1 MSDQDDTTQAGLP
14 MQVIGRSDS
23 ANPEPTRQGPR
34 KPGIIRRLLPLL
46 MVPVLLFCGAII
58 GLYFQPP
65 GPQKFFE
72 LTGMKPGGGS
82 DTPFAIPPEIDVPQD
97 MLDTMQISDVV
108 GLARLIPNGD
118 ISPVAAPSGAG
129 DARIS
134 EILVTVGDV
143 LTKGQVVARLDNLA
157 QLESAV
163 LGAQAIVGVREATLM
178 QVRQSVQNSLNEAR
192 AVLEQAEAAA
202 EVAKSDRVR
211 AEELFE
217 RQVTTKAALNTA
229 QSVDRQANRAVEKA
243 RATLARFAS
252 DDIHEQPDVI
262 VAARNLDAAL
272 VDLGRARLDLDRA
285 RVVAPIAG
293 VVLDIHARPGEHPP
307 LKGIMEMGD
316 TSQMMAEV
324 EVYQDRIALVQV
336 GQPVEIV
343 APAIGRTL
351 TGVVTRI
358 GLIVGRQE
366 LISNDTAANL
376 DARVFEVLVRLD
388 PDASR
393 VAARYTNLEAVARID
408 TRTGPE
414 NAEPAE

>member
-1 MSDQDDTTQAGLP
+1 MAEQDATTQVDLP
-14 MQVIGRSDS
+14 LQVIDRSDS
-23 ANPEPTRQGPR
+23 ANPEPIRYGAR
-34 KPGIIRRLLPLL
+34 KTGVIRRLLLL
-46 MVPVLLFCGAII
+46 LLIPILMFIGAIL

-72 LTGMKPGGGS
+72 LTGLKPGGGS
-82 DTPFAIPPEIDVPQD
+82 DAPFAIPPEIDVPQD

-108 GLARLIPNGD
+108 GLARLMPQGD

-134 EILVTVGDV
+134 EILVAVGDV
-143 LTKGQVVARLDNLA
+143 LEKGQLVARLDNLA
-157 QLESAV
+157 HLESAV
-163 LGAQAIVGVREATLM
+163 LSAQAGVGVREATLL
-178 QVRQSVQNSLNEAR
+178 QVKQSVENSLHEAR
-192 AVLEQAEAAA
+192 AALEQAEAVA

-211 AEELFE
+211 VEELFE

-243 RATLARFAS
+243 RATLARYTS
-252 DDIHEQPDVI
+252 DNIHKQPDVI

-293 VVLDIHARPGEHPP
+293 VVLDIHARPGERPP
-307 LKGIMEMGD
+307 LRGIMEMGN

-324 EVYQDRIALVQV
+324 EVYQDRIARVQI

-343 APAIGRTL
+343 APAIGQTL

-388 PDASR
+388 PDASQ
-393 VAARYTNLEAVARID
+393 VASRYTNLEAVARID
-408 TRTGPE
+408 TRAGPPE
-414 NAEPAE
+414 TEPAE

>member
-1 MSDQDDTTQAGLP
+1 MTDQDAPTQAGLP
-14 MQVIGRSDS
+14 MQVIERSDS
-23 ANPEPTRQGPR
+23 ANPEPTRHGPG
-34 KPGIIRRLLPLL
+34 KPGIFRRLLP
-46 MVPVLLFCGAII
+46 VLLVPILMFTGAII
-58 GLYFQPP
+58 GLYFQPL

-72 LTGMKPGGGS
+72 LTGLKPGGGS
-82 DTPFAIPPEIDVPQD
+82 DTPFAIPPEIEVPQD

-108 GLARLIPNGD
+108 GLARLMPKGD

-134 EILVTVGDV
+134 EILVAVGDV
-143 LTKGQVVARLDNLA
+143 LKKGQLVARLDNLA
-157 QLESAV
+157 QLESAI
-163 LGAQAIVGVREATLM
+163 LSAQAVVGVRDATLL
-178 QVRQSVQNSLNEAR
+178 QVRQSVQNSLHEAR
-192 AVLEQAEAAA
+192 AALEQAEAAA
-202 EVAKSDRVR
+202 DVAKSDRVR

-229 QSVDRQANRAVEKA
+229 LSVDRQANRAVEKA
-243 RATLARFAS
+243 RAILARYTS
-252 DDIHEQPDVI
+252 DEIDNQPDVI
-262 VAARNLDAAL
+262 VAARNLEAAR

-307 LKGIMEMGD
+307 QGGIMEMGD
-316 TSQMMAEV
+316 TSQMMASV
-324 EVYQDRIALVQV
+324 EIYQDQIAQVQI
-336 GQPVEIV
+336 GQRVEIV
-343 APAIGRTL
+343 APAIGQTL
-351 TGVVTRI
+351 TGQVTRI

-376 DARVFEVLVRLD
+376 DARVIEVLVQLD

-408 TRTGPE
+408 TRTGTAE
-414 NAEPAE
+414 AEPAE